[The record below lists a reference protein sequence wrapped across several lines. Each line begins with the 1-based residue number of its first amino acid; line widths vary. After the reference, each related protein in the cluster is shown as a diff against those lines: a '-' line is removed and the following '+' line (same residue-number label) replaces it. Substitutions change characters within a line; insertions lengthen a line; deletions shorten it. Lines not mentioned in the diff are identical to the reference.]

1 MDARV
6 ARNLSWSLDPARM
19 FRDATG
25 HAADDWQRRF
35 LLTPSKRVLTLVGRQ
50 LGKSWAAAVRAV
62 HQASYQAG
70 SLTLMVSIGERQAL
84 LLFDKAVSVQDR
96 LEPVPTTK
104 RLQTELQLANGS
116 KILALPGDPAT
127 IRGYTPDLVILDESS
142 RADEGLLGGCAA
154 DAGRFRRDP

>member
-19 FRDATG
+19 FHDATG
-25 HAADDWQRRF
+25 HDADDWQRQF

-104 RLQTELQLANGS
+104 RLQTECNWPTAPRFW
-116 KILALPGDPAT
+116 APGDPAT

-142 RADEGLLGGCAA
+142 RADEGLLAA
-154 DAGRFRRDP
+154 CCPCWSIPAGH